1 MTSAW
6 RPAPPHMSDRIA
18 TAVDWSPRIRIMPAL
33 ARVTLVALVAYTGLA
48 MALETA
54 LDESFHAK
62 VGPINVY
69 LFDLLLFAAVM
80 LLTHE
85 VFVEH
90 GQGVPS
96 SNRVVVFLVLGC
108 CAYQIAIVLPVSVV
122 FHNLAPIDVIR
133 ELEVRLGLVLLPF
146 MYLVVL
152 KYVSPRRLV
161 LLMNTAAV
169 FLSLYIAYR
178 YATIGPS
185 YDGGN
190 RLRELGGSAILL
202 FGFLILS
209 SLFLLRPSIITYAAA
224 MLGTVGIAL
233 TNHRSGYLA
242 LFAVG
247 IPLFFHFRRAS
258 SRAVVVLIVVVSS
271 AVLLVSA
278 SPAVRHSAYY
288 SLRTMANPSSDQ
300 NARDRVD
307 RSKLGWDYFAA
318 NPLGDHAWNRRFY
331 LVDLSDPFE
340 PHNFV
345 IQILDVQGIVGFAFF
360 AGIIATVV
368 RIAWRNR
375 SADRMSA
382 VMLAYFVFYLV
393 FCLFNT
399 NIINQWNILLLAV
412 PVGLI
417 LKRNAI
423 LLGRSRKDAVYG
435 DPLSAGASGSGARA
449 V

>member
-1 MTSAW
+1 
-6 RPAPPHMSDRIA
+6 
-18 TAVDWSPRIRIMPAL
+18 MPAL
-33 ARVTLVALVAYTGLA
+33 ARATLLALVIYTGLS

-54 LDESFHAK
+54 LDKSLHAQ

-69 LFDLLLFAAVM
+69 LFDLLLLAAITLFM
-80 LLTHE
+80 HE
-85 VFVEH
+85 VVSKQ
-90 GQGVPS
+90 GQGIPA
-96 SNRVVVFLVLGC
+96 SNRAVVFLVLGY
-108 CAYQIAIVLPVSVV
+108 CAYQITIIVPVSVV
-122 FHNLAPIDVIR
+122 LHDLTPVGVIR
-133 ELEVRLGLVLLPF
+133 ELEVRLGLLLLPF

-152 KYVSPRRLV
+152 KYVSPQRLV
-161 LLMNTAAV
+161 LLVNTAAV
-169 FLSLYIAYR
+169 VLALYIAYR

-185 YDGGN
+185 YEGGN
-190 RLRELGGSAILL
+190 RLRELGGSAIFL

-209 SLFLLRPSIITYAAA
+209 SLFLLRPSIFTYAGA
-224 MLGTVGIAL
+224 MLGAVGIAL

-258 SRAVVVLIVVVSS
+258 PRTVVVLIVLVSS
-271 AVLLVSA
+271 VVLLLSA
-278 SPAVRHSAYY
+278 SPTVRENAYY
-288 SLRTMANPSSDQ
+288 SLRTMVNPTADQ

-307 RSKLGWDYFAA
+307 RSRLGWDYFVA
-318 NPLGDHAWNRRFY
+318 NPLGDHAWNQRFY
-331 LVDLSDPFE
+331 LVDLTDPFE

-345 IQILDVQGIVGFAFF
+345 IQILDEQGIVGFAFF
-360 AGIIATVV
+360 AAIIVTVT

-382 VMLAYFVFYLV
+382 VMLGYFVFYLV

-417 LKRNAI
+417 LKRNADLVRELRTVDAES
-423 LLGRSRKDAVYG
+423 LLADADG
-435 DPLSAGASGSGARA
+435 PDARA
-449 V
+449 A

>member
-1 MTSAW
+1 
-6 RPAPPHMSDRIA
+6 
-18 TAVDWSPRIRIMPAL
+18 MPAL
-33 ARVTLVALVAYTGLA
+33 TRVALVALVAYTGLS
-48 MALETA
+48 MALETT
-54 LDESFHAK
+54 LDESLHAH

-69 LFDLLLFAAVM
+69 LFDLLLFAAVI
-80 LLTHE
+80 LLMHE
-85 VFVEH
+85 VFTKQ
-90 GQGVPS
+90 GQGIPA
-96 SNRVVVFLVLGC
+96 SNRVVVFLVLGY
-108 CAYQIAIVLPVSVV
+108 CAYQMAIVVPVSVV
-122 FHNLAPIDVIR
+122 FHDLATIGVIR
-133 ELEVRLGLVLLPF
+133 ELEVRLGLLLIPF

-152 KYVSPRRLV
+152 KYVSPRRVV
-161 LLMNTAAV
+161 LLVNTAAV
-169 FLSLYIAYR
+169 VLALYIAYR

-185 YDGGN
+185 YDGG
-190 RLRELGGSAILL
+190 RLRELGGSAIFL
-202 FGFLILS
+202 FAFLILS
-209 SLFLLRPSIITYAAA
+209 SLFLLRPSIMTYAAA

-258 SRAVVVLIVVVSS
+258 PRTVVVLIVLISS
-271 AVLLVSA
+271 AVLLVTA
-278 SPAVRHSAYY
+278 SPTVRENAYY
-288 SLRTMANPSSDQ
+288 SLRTMVNPTADQ

-307 RSKLGWDYFAA
+307 RSRLGWDYFVA
-318 NPLGDHAWNRRFY
+318 NPLGDHAWNQRFY
-331 LVDLSDPFE
+331 LVDLKDPFE

-345 IQILDVQGIVGFAFF
+345 VQILDEQGIVGFAFF

-412 PVGLI
+412 PVGLV
-417 LKRNAI
+417 LKRNAD
-423 LLGRSRKDAVYG
+423 LLRESRKETPNAESLPADAG
-435 DPLSAGASGSGARA
+435 GSEARA
-449 V
+449 A